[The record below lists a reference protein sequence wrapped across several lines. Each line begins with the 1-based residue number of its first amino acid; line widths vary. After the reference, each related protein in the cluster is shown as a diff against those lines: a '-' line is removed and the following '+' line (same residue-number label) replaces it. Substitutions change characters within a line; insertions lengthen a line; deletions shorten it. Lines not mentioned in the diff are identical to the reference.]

1 MEFTTCYCPHPGIV
15 FHGPLHLP
23 VGEVVDLLE
32 EQGTEV
38 DAQREFAAQPP
49 CALGSRPFEVGQDD
63 VGEDGVLC
71 TNPRTGALGRSPA
84 HVTMSVML

>member
-38 DAQREFAAQPP
+38 DAQRAFAAQPP

-63 VGEDGVLC
+63 VGEDRPG
-71 TNPRTGALGRSPA
+71 NDES
-84 HVTMSVML
+84 